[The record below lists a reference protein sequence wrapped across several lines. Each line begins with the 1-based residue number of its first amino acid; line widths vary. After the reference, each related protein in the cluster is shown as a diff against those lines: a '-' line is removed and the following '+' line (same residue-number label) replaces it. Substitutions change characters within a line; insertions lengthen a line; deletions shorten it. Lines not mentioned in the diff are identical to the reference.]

1 MIITSS
7 SSSSSKSARLRSD
20 VGVCARHIIH
30 TYVECNVELGSGMR
44 HRLDNRAGQDGE
56 DEHTHTQKCTNRQT
70 NKPKKLEDS
79 LVLLV
84 LVVPME
90 FFFGGERVDPPE
102 SSSSSSPS

>member
-1 MIITSS
+1 
-7 SSSSSKSARLRSD
+7 
-20 VGVCARHIIH
+20 
-30 TYVECNVELGSGMR
+30 MR

-90 FFFGGERVDPPE
+90 FFFWGGKGGSSRVIIVVVTIINITTR
-102 SSSSSSPS
+102 SSSARQDLPLGNAREEWRRQRRG